1 MPSPAR
7 TKKGRPHLA
16 RDNQQWF
23 FDWMVKE
30 TGKPFH
36 FQPDGRGR
44 FPRTVRSHDMIAKH
58 MGMAARKT
66 ERLAQAEAEAGHKE
80 TAMELY
86 YTAALEYVDAQHVV
100 FETGDEKKFLH
111 GGAIRCY
118 DKVREF
124 APYRIEHVDVPW
136 NGTMVSGNLHLA
148 PMAPGEDPKPLIFY
162 VPGCDQTKEAWPHP
176 YYNQALQR
184 GMHVFSFDGPGQ
196 GESNL
201 RGIRLTDD
209 NYEDAAGAAI
219 EYLMKRKEVDA
230 KKIGVYA
237 LSFGSFWGMRIAAKN
252 RNVAAAAAPWASFVD
267 KYYLMNEESPR
278 YKQLFAYLTQSSS
291 EAELDAVWQKMTMEG
306 LMEKI
311 TCPTLVVT
319 GEYDPRAPIEEVYRL
334 FDEMKAP
341 AELWVLP
348 DQHHNGSVTQK
359 GRASVWEADIHAF
372 VCDWMRERF
381 EGKPV
386 KHPGKSLWLDPAGT
400 GPNAPGVSYKRR
412 WFD

>member
-7 TKKGRPHLA
+7 AKKGKPHLH

-30 TGKPFH
+30 TGKTFH

-44 FPRTVRSHDMIAKH
+44 LPKSVRSHDMISKH
-58 MGMAARKT
+58 VGMAAKKS
-66 ERLAQAEAEAGHKE
+66 ERLAQAEMEAGHKE

-86 YTAALEYVDAQHVV
+86 YSAALQYADAQHVV
-100 FETGDEKKFLH
+100 FETNDEKKFLH
-111 GGAIRCY
+111 GGVIRCY
-118 DKVREF
+118 DKVREL
-124 APYRIEHVDVPW
+124 APYKIEHVDVPW
-136 NGTMVSGNLHLA
+136 NGTVVSGNLHLA
-148 PMAPGEDPKPLIFY
+148 PGEGAKPLIFY

-209 NYEDAAGAAI
+209 NYEDAAGAVI
-219 EYLMKRKEVDA
+219 DTLMKRKEVDA

-267 KYYLMNEESPR
+267 KYYLMTEESPR

-306 LMEKI
+306 LMDKV
-311 TCPTLVVT
+311 TCPTLIVT
-319 GEYDPRAPIEEVYRL
+319 GEYDPRAPVDEVYRL
-334 FDEMKAP
+334 FDQMKAP

-348 DQHHNGSVTQK
+348 DQHHNGSITQK
-359 GRASVWEADIHAF
+359 GRSSVWEADIHAF
-372 VCDWMRERF
+372 VCDWLRERF
-381 EGKPV
+381 NGV
-386 KHPGKSLWLDPAGT
+386 ALKHPGKSMWIDPNGA

>member
-7 TKKGRPHLA
+7 AKKGKPHLA

-30 TGKPFH
+30 TGKTFH

-44 FPRTVRSHDMIAKH
+44 LPKSVRSHDMISKH
-58 MGMAARKT
+58 VGMAAKKS
-66 ERLAQAEAEAGHKE
+66 ERLAQAEMEAGHKE

-86 YTAALEYVDAQHVV
+86 YSAALQYADAQHVV

-111 GGAIRCY
+111 GGVIRCY
-118 DKVREF
+118 DKVREL
-124 APYRIEHVDVPW
+124 APYKIEHVDVPW
-136 NGTMVSGNLHLA
+136 NGTVVSGNLHLA
-148 PMAPGEDPKPLIFY
+148 PGDGPKPLIFY

-209 NYEDAAGAAI
+209 NYEDAAAAVI

-252 RNVAAAAAPWASFVD
+252 KNIAAAAAPWASFVD
-267 KYYLMNEESPR
+267 KYYLMVEESPR

-291 EAELDAVWQKMTMEG
+291 EAELDAVWQKMTMDG
-306 LMEKI
+306 LMDKI
-311 TCPTLVVT
+311 TCPTLIVT
-319 GEYDPRAPIEEVYRL
+319 GEYDPRAPVDEVYRL
-334 FDEMKAP
+334 FDQMKAP

-348 DQHHNGSVTQK
+348 DQHHNGSITQK
-359 GRASVWEADIHAF
+359 GRSSVWEADIHAF

-386 KHPGKSLWLDPAGT
+386 KHPGKSMWIDPAGA
-400 GPNAPGVSYKRR
+400 GPNAPGISYKRR

>member
-7 TKKGRPHLA
+7 AKKGKPHLQ

-30 TGKPFH
+30 TGKTFH

-44 FPRTVRSHDMIAKH
+44 LPKSVRSHDMIAKH
-58 MGMAARKT
+58 VGMAAKKS
-66 ERLAQAEAEAGHKE
+66 ERLAQAEMEAGHKE

-86 YTAALEYVDAQHVV
+86 YSAALQYADAQHVV

-111 GGAIRCY
+111 GGVIRCY
-118 DKVREF
+118 DKVREL

-136 NGTMVSGNLHLA
+136 NGTVVSGNLHLA
-148 PMAPGEDPKPLIFY
+148 PGDGARPLIFY

-209 NYEDAAGAAI
+209 NYEDAAAAVI
-219 EYLMKRKEVDA
+219 DVLIKRKDVDA

-237 LSFGSFWGMRIAAKN
+237 LSFGSFWGMRIAAKEK
-252 RNVAAAAAPWASFVD
+252 RLAAVAAPWASFVD
-267 KYYLMNEESPR
+267 KYYLMTEESPR

-291 EAELDAVWQKMTMEG
+291 EEELDKVWAAMTMEG
-306 LMEKI
+306 LMDKI
-311 TCPTLVVT
+311 TAPTLVVT
-319 GEYDPRAPIEEVYRL
+319 GEYDPRAPIDEVYRL
-334 FDEMKAP
+334 VDQLKAP
-341 AELWVLP
+341 YELWALA
-348 DQHHNGSVTQK
+348 DQHHNGSITLK
-359 GRASVWEADIHAF
+359 ARSSVWEADIHAF
-372 VCDWMRERF
+372 VCDWLRERF
-381 EGKPV
+381 NGVPMKHQGKTVWLEGS
-386 KHPGKSLWLDPAGT
+386 GA
-400 GPNAPGVSYKRR
+400 GPNAAEVTYKRR

>member
-7 TKKGRPHLA
+7 AKKGKPHLH

-30 TGKPFH
+30 TGKTFH

-44 FPRTVRSHDMIAKH
+44 LPKSVRSHDMIAKH
-58 MGMAARKT
+58 VGMAAKKS
-66 ERLAQAEAEAGHKE
+66 ERMAQAEMEAGHRE

-86 YTAALEYVDAQHVV
+86 YGAALQYADAQHVV

-111 GGAIRCY
+111 GGVIRCY
-118 DKVREF
+118 DKVREL
-124 APYRIEHVDVPW
+124 APYKIEHVDVPW
-136 NGTMVSGNLHLA
+136 NGTVVSGNLHLA
-148 PMAPGEDPKPLIFY
+148 PGDGAKPLIFY

-209 NYEDAAGAAI
+209 NYEDAAGVVI
-219 EYLMKRKEVDA
+219 DYLMKRKEVDA

-267 KYYLMNEESPR
+267 KYYLMTEESPR
-278 YKQLFAYLTQSSS
+278 YKQLFAYLTQSST
-291 EAELDAVWQKMTMEG
+291 EAELDAVWQKMTMDG
-306 LMEKI
+306 LMDKI
-311 TCPTLVVT
+311 TCPTLIVA
-319 GEYDPRAPIEEVYRL
+319 GEYDPRAPIDEVYRA

-359 GRASVWEADIHAF
+359 SRASVWEADIHAF

-386 KHPGKSLWLDPAGT
+386 RHPGKTLWLDPNGAG
-400 GPNAPGVSYKRR
+400 PHAPGISYKRR

>member
-7 TKKGRPHLA
+7 AKKGKPHLH

-30 TGKPFH
+30 TGKTFH

-44 FPRTVRSHDMIAKH
+44 LPKSVRSHDMIAKH
-58 MGMAARKT
+58 VGMAAKKS
-66 ERLAQAEAEAGHKE
+66 ERLAQAEMEAGHKE

-86 YTAALEYVDAQHVV
+86 YSAALQYADAQHVV

-111 GGAIRCY
+111 GGVIRCY
-118 DKVREF
+118 DKVREL
-124 APYRIEHVDVPW
+124 APYKIEHVDVPW
-136 NGTMVSGNLHLA
+136 NGTVVSGNLHLA
-148 PMAPGEDPKPLIFY
+148 PGDGAKPLIFY

-209 NYEDAAGAAI
+209 NYEDAAAAAI
-219 EYLMKRKEVDA
+219 EVLMKRREVDA

-252 RNVAAAAAPWASFVD
+252 KNIAAAAAPWASFVD
-267 KYYLMNEESPR
+267 KYYLMTEESPR

-291 EAELDAVWQKMTMEG
+291 EAELDAVWQKMTMDG
-306 LMEKI
+306 LMDKI
-311 TCPTLVVT
+311 TCPTLIVT
-319 GEYDPRAPIEEVYRL
+319 GEYDPRAPVDEVYRL
-334 FDEMKAP
+334 FDQMKAP

-348 DQHHNGSVTQK
+348 DQHHNGSITQK
-359 GRASVWEADIHAF
+359 GRSSVWEADIHAF

-386 KHPGKSLWLDPAGT
+386 KHPGKSLWVDPAGA

>member
-7 TKKGRPHLA
+7 AKKGKPHLH

-30 TGKPFH
+30 TGKTFH

-44 FPRTVRSHDMIAKH
+44 LPKSVRSHDMIAKH
-58 MGMAARKT
+58 VGMAAKKS
-66 ERLAQAEAEAGHKE
+66 ERLAQAEMEAGHKE

-86 YTAALEYVDAQHVV
+86 YSAALQYADAQHVV

-111 GGAIRCY
+111 GGVIRCY
-118 DKVREF
+118 DKVREL
-124 APYRIEHVDVPW
+124 APYKIEHVDVPW
-136 NGTMVSGNLHLA
+136 NGTVVSGNLHLA
-148 PMAPGEDPKPLIFY
+148 PGDGAKPLIFY

-209 NYEDAAGAAI
+209 NYEDAAAAAI
-219 EYLMKRKEVDA
+219 EVLMKRREVDA

-252 RNVAAAAAPWASFVD
+252 KNIAAAAAPWASFVD
-267 KYYLMNEESPR
+267 KYYLMTEESPR
-278 YKQLFAYLTQSSS
+278 YKQLFAYLTQSAS
-291 EAELDAVWQKMTMEG
+291 EAELDAVVDKMTMDG
-306 LMEKI
+306 LMDKI
-311 TCPTLVVT
+311 TCPTLIVA
-319 GEYDPRAPIEEVYRL
+319 GEYDPRAPVEEVYRL
-334 FDEMKAP
+334 FDQMKAP

-348 DQHHNGSVTQK
+348 DQHHNGSITQK
-359 GRASVWEADIHAF
+359 GRSSVWEADIHAF

-386 KHPGKSLWLDPAGT
+386 KHPGKSLWVDPAGA

>member
-7 TKKGRPHLA
+7 AKKGKPHLL

-30 TGKPFH
+30 TGKTFH

-58 MGMAARKT
+58 VGLAAKKS
-66 ERLAQAEAEAGHKE
+66 ERLAQAEMEAGHKE

-86 YTAALEYVDAQHVV
+86 YSAALQYADAQHVV
-100 FETGDEKKFLH
+100 FETADEKKFLH
-111 GGAIRCY
+111 GGVIRCY
-118 DKVREF
+118 DKVREL

-136 NGTMVSGNLHLA
+136 NGTVVSGNLHLA
-148 PMAPGEDPKPLIFY
+148 PGDGAKPLIFY

-209 NYEDAAGAAI
+209 NYEDAAGAVI
-219 EYLMKRKEVDA
+219 DYLIKRKEVDA

-252 RNVAAAAAPWASFVD
+252 RHIAAAAAPWASFVD
-267 KYYLMNEESPR
+267 KYYLMTEESPR

-291 EAELDAVWQKMTMEG
+291 EDELDAVWQKMTMDG

-311 TCPTLVVT
+311 TCPTLIVT
-319 GEYDPRAPIEEVYRL
+319 GEYDPRAPVDEVYRL
-334 FDEMKAP
+334 FDQMKAP

-348 DQHHNGSVTQK
+348 DQHHNGSITQK
-359 GRASVWEADIHAF
+359 GRSSVWEADIHAF
-372 VCDWMRERF
+372 VCDWLRERF
-381 EGKPV
+381 NGVPV
-386 KHPGKSLWLDPAGT
+386 KHPGKSLWVDPAGA

-412 WFD
+412 WFE